1 MVYHQVYAQI
11 RPNTLEKMSTSKR
24 RLCIVAAT
32 PLTIH
37 FFFKQH
43 IACWCKDYD
52 VTVVYNASSDK
63 YLPPLG
69 LPITEKSIQIERKI
83 SPYKDL
89 VALTRLCVFMRR
101 ARFDMVITLVPK
113 AGMLGMLAALFTNI
127 SIRVHIFQG
136 EVWASRSGLP
146 RAFLRSCDVLIARLA
161 TNILAVSPSE
171 RNFLEQEG
179 VVGRGRIQVIKKGSI
194 CGVDTDRFKPDE
206 RARQDVRAE
215 LGFESSDIVC
225 MFLGRLAVDKGV
237 YELARAF
244 KQSFQVQ
251 GKLRLLLAGPD
262 EDTLEHEI
270 LSILGPVAGTRL
282 TMCSYTLSPER
293 LLACADFHCMPSYR
307 EGFGI
312 SILEAASVGIPSIGT
327 RIYGIVDAIEENVTG
342 LLVPP
347 RDVER
352 LSDAITR
359 LANDKELR
367 ESLGLAARERAIREF
382 TQIDIITAFK
392 SYIDDLFRMVA

>member
-1 MVYHQVYAQI
+1 
-11 RPNTLEKMSTSKR
+11 MSTPKQ

-43 IACWCKDYD
+43 IACWCKDYE
-52 VTVVYNASSDK
+52 VTVVYNLSSDK

-69 LPITEKSIQIERKI
+69 LSITEKSIQIERKI

-89 VALTRLCVFMRR
+89 VALTRLYLFMRR

-113 AGMLGMLAALFTNI
+113 AGMIGMLAAFFTNI
-127 SIRVHIFQG
+127 RIRVHIFQG
-136 EVWASRSGLP
+136 EVWASRSGFS
-146 RAFLRSCDVLIARLA
+146 RAFLRSCDVLTARLA
-161 TNILAVSPSE
+161 KNILAVSPSE

-179 VVGRGRIQVIKKGSI
+179 VVRRGRIQVINKGSI
-194 CGVDTDRFKPDE
+194 CGVDSDRFKPDE
-206 RARQDVRAE
+206 RVRQDVRAE

-225 MFLGRLAVDKGV
+225 IFLGRLAVEKGI

-244 KQSFQVQ
+244 KQSLQVQ
-251 GKLRLLLAGPD
+251 GKLRLFLVGPD
-262 EDTLEHEI
+262 EDTSAHEI
-270 LSILGPVAGTRL
+270 LSILGPVAGARL

-307 EGFGI
+307 EGFGM
-312 SILEAASVGIPSIGT
+312 SIIEAASVGIPSIAT
-327 RIYGIVDAIEENVTG
+327 RIYGIVDAIEEDVTG
-342 LLVPP
+342 LLVPL
-347 RDVER
+347 RDVDR

-367 ESLGLAARERAIREF
+367 SRLGFAARERAIKEF
-382 TQIDIITAFK
+382 AQIDIIQAYK
-392 SYIDDLFRMVA
+392 AYVDDLFRMVR

>member
-1 MVYHQVYAQI
+1 MVYHKVYAPV
-11 RPNTLEKMSTSKR
+11 RPDTLEKMSISKR

-52 VTVVYNASSDK
+52 VTVVYNTSSDK

-69 LPITEKSIQIERKI
+69 LPITEKCIQIERKI

-89 VALTRLCVFMRR
+89 LALIRLSLFMRR
-101 ARFDMVITLVPK
+101 ARMDMVITLVPK
-113 AGMLGMLAALFTNI
+113 AGMLGMLAAFFTNI

-136 EVWASRSGLP
+136 EVWASRSGLS
-146 RAFLRSCDVLIARLA
+146 RAFLRSCDVLIARVA

-171 RNFLEQEG
+171 RNFLEHEG
-179 VVGRGRIQVIKKGSI
+179 VVRRGRIQVIKKGSI

-206 RARQDVRAE
+206 RARQAVRAE

-225 MFLGRLAVDKGV
+225 MFLGRLAVEKGI

-244 KQSFQVQ
+244 KQSLQVQ

-270 LSILGPVAGTRL
+270 LSILGPVAGARL

-307 EGFGI
+307 EGFGM
-312 SILEAASVGIPSIGT
+312 SIIEAASVGIPSIGT
-327 RIYGIVDAIEENVTG
+327 QIYGIEDAIEENVTG

-359 LANDKELR
+359 LANDAEIRKG
-367 ESLGLAARERAIREF
+367 LGLAARKRVIKEF
-382 TQIDIITAFK
+382 TQIEIIQAYK
-392 SYIDDLFRMVA
+392 SYIDDLFRLVR